1 MAEDPRY
8 HIKVDPDD
16 LGKYVIV
23 VGDRGRVQR
32 VAKYLESAKKA
43 GDNRE
48 YLTYTG
54 TIQGEKVSVMST
66 GMGAPA
72 MAIGVEELA
81 TAGVHTVIRVGTS
94 GALQRHLKLGESV
107 ITTGAIRRDGT
118 TLQYLPPEFPAVA
131 DFEVTQALV
140 EAAKAL
146 NAPHHVGIVYSTDSY
161 YGRLF
166 DEESHLKYNSL
177 MAKAGALVVE
187 MEVGALF
194 IVGTIKGMKVGSV
207 LTVREELTESG
218 EYIQAGETYE
228 KGLERSIRIAVEAIR
243 RMIERSRGGA

>member
-8 HIKVDPDD
+8 HIKVEPED

-23 VGDRGRVQR
+23 VGDRGRVPR
-32 VAKYLESAKKA
+32 VAKYLENAEKV

-72 MAIGVEELA
+72 MAIGIEELA

-94 GALQRHLKLGESV
+94 GAIQRHLKLGDSV
-107 ITTGAIRRDGT
+107 IATGAVRRDGT
-118 TLQYLPPEFPAVA
+118 TLQYLPPEYPAVA
-131 DFEVTQALV
+131 DFELTHALV

-146 NAPHHVGIVYSTDSY
+146 NAPYHVGIIYSTDSY

-166 DEESHLKYNSL
+166 DEESHAKYFSL
-177 MAKAGALVVE
+177 MAKAGVLVVE
-187 MEVGALF
+187 MEVGALYV
-194 IVGTIKGMKVGSV
+194 VGSIKGMRVGSV
-207 LTVREELTESG
+207 LTVREELADSG
-218 EYIQAGETYE
+218 EYIQAGQAYE
-228 KGLERSIRIAVEAIR
+228 EGLERSIRMAVEAIR
-243 RMIERSRGGA
+243 IMIERSKNL